1 MSAWPGVSFFRNLIE
16 RRTLLYQLVRRDFE
30 RRFVGSAV
38 GWLWGLVHPLVQL
51 AVWSFVFHYCLKMRV
66 PEGQGTDSYPIFL
79 FCGYLPWMLFQDCVQ
94 RSATC
99 LVENANLITKTVF
112 PSEMIPISIFL
123 SSLANHALTILLALA
138 AVAIW
143 GGGLTVMPVFL
154 LAYWIPLALLAVG
167 IGWVVS
173 SLQVFLRDTAQVTLV
188 VLTLWF
194 WLTPIFMT
202 AQEVPEKFRF
212 LILFNP
218 LSYAVTGYRER
229 LLADA
234 WPNWIEFGWLLAFSA
249 AVFLAGGAIF
259 RQLKRGFADVL

>member
-1 MSAWPGVSFFRNLIE
+1 MGFGPGFTFFRNLMD
-16 RRTLLYQLVRRDFE
+16 RRTLLYQMVRRDFE
-30 RRFVGSAV
+30 RRFVGSTA

-51 AVWSFVFHYCLKMRV
+51 GVWSFVFHYCLKMPV
-66 PEGQGTDSYPIFL
+66 PPGQGTDNYPIYL
-79 FCGYLPWMLFQDCVQ
+79 FCGYLPWMLFQDVVQ
-94 RSATC
+94 RSATS

-123 SSLANHALTILLALA
+123 SALMNHALTVMLALL

-143 GGGLTVMPVFL
+143 GGGLTAMPVFL
-154 LAYWIPLALLAVG
+154 LLYWLPLALLG
-167 IGWVVS
+167 IGVGWIVS

-202 AQEVPEKFRF
+202 ASEVPERFRF
-212 LILFNP
+212 LIRFNP

-234 WPNWIEFGWLLAFSA
+234 WPNWAEFGILLAFSL
-249 AVFLAGGAIF
+249 AVFVAGGTIF